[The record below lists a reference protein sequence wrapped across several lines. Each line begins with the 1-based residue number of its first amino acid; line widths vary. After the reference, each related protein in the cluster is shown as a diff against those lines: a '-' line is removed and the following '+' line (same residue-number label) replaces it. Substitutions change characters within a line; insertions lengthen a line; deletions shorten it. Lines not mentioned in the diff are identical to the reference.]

1 MRTFLKVVFAGLICA
16 ASARAEADAK
26 LVRTWKAKC
35 ASCHG
40 ADGKGDTE
48 TGKKAKISD
57 FTKAEWQK
65 SKTDEQ
71 LKSSIENGVKKE
83 GAEMDPYKD
92 KLDAAQIDGLV
103 KHIRTLKK

>member
-1 MRTFLKVVFAGLICA
+1 MRSFLKVVFAGLICA
-16 ASARAEADAK
+16 ASARADVDAK
-26 LVRTWKAKC
+26 IVRTWKAKC

-40 ADGKGDTE
+40 VDGKGETE

-57 FTKAEWQK
+57 FTKADWQK
-65 SKTDEQ
+65 GKTDVQ
-71 LKSSIENGVKKE
+71 IKNAIENGTKKD

-103 KHIRTLKK
+103 QYVRTLK

>member
-1 MRTFLKVVFAGLICA
+1 MRSFLKVVIAGLICA
-16 ASARAEADAK
+16 ASAHAEVDAK
-26 LVRTWKAKC
+26 IVRTWKAKC

-40 ADGKGDTE
+40 VDGKGETE

-65 SKTDEQ
+65 SKTDAQ
-71 LKSSIENGVKKE
+71 LKTSIENGIKKD
-83 GAEMDPYKD
+83 GAEMDAYKD

-103 KHIRTLKK
+103 QHIRSLK